1 MRNYINADI
10 KRILSRASHTF
21 SMLLLF
27 VGYAATLLLTNRTL
41 QVTSVSLVNSACG
54 ILGTMLFFFG
64 LFEMLGV
71 FSEEFKVKTM
81 QVALGLGVT
90 RNKIVISKL
99 LEVVILL
106 VMDMIAL
113 AAITVGIGGML
124 GVSIPMNVLK
134 DLLITLLIQ
143 GVVAGTITTSIT
155 MIVLF
160 ATQSNILAI
169 FTYAIFGLD
178 VIGLLLMVLPLVG
191 VNFLENLNLNR
202 FTFGHLTG
210 VLESRL
216 ALGSFDFKALI
227 GLAAYLGLGVFGTCK
242 VFGSRELDF

>member
-1 MRNYINADI
+1 MRNYIHADL

-27 VGYAATLLLTNRTL
+27 AGYAATLLLTNRTL
-41 QVTSVSLVNSACG
+41 QVTSVSLINSACG
-54 ILGTMLFFFG
+54 ILGTLLFFFS

-81 QVALGLGVT
+81 QVAIGLGVT
-90 RNKIVISKL
+90 RSKVVISKL

-106 VMDMIAL
+106 VMDMIVVT
-113 AAITVGIGGML
+113 AITVVVGAML
-124 GVSIPMNVLK
+124 NVAIPMNVLK

-143 GVVAGTITTSIT
+143 GVIAGTITTSIT

-169 FTYAIFGLD
+169 FTHAIFGLD

-191 VNFLENLNLNR
+191 VNFLENLNLDR

-210 VLESRL
+210 ALESRL

-227 GLAAYLGLGVFGTCK
+227 GLAAYLALGVFGTCK
-242 VFGSRELDF
+242 VFGRRELDF